1 VLSRMT
7 DVRITLRLGAADAA
21 ALDQLAA
28 DGNTT
33 PSAVLRSL
41 LRAAAGLP
49 DDPSAARLPNGQRR
63 PRRPRRRPQAV

>member
-1 VLSRMT
+1 MKVT

-28 DGNTT
+28 ERNAT
-33 PSAVLRSL
+33 PSAILRSL
-41 LRAAAGLP
+41 LRQAAGLP